1 VNKLAVA
8 VSILAVSAGT
18 ASAADLAAR
27 PYTKAPP
34 PMVAAIYDWSGFY
47 VGANAGYGWGRDDH
61 GDRSLPLGG
70 FWTNGPAGNF
80 SGIQRINPQGGI
92 FGGQAGYNWQA
103 ANWVFGLE
111 VAGDWSDLRRT
122 DSSIF
127 FPGDSLTSRVESI
140 FTATGRVGYA
150 LNNWLPYIKGGYAGA
165 DLKTVNFD
173 GVGSSLSHS
182 EWRSGYTV
190 GAGLEYGI
198 TPNWT
203 IGAEYAFMDFGS
215 RNWSGATIGPGAGPE
230 LFNDR
235 LKISTVTAR
244 INYKI
249 GGWGASRY

>member
-1 VNKLAVA
+1 VNRLALA

-18 ASAADLAAR
+18 ASAADLVAR

-61 GDRSLPLGG
+61 ADRLLPLGG

-80 SGIQRINPQGGI
+80 SGIQRINPRGGI
-92 FGGQAGYNWQA
+92 FGGQAGYNWQL

-111 VAGDWSDLRRT
+111 LAGDWSDLRRT
-122 DSSIF
+122 DASIF

-150 LNNWLPYIKGGYAGA
+150 LNNWLPYIKGGYA
-165 DLKTVNFD
+165 
-173 GVGSSLSHS
+173 VGSSLNHS

-203 IGAEYAFMDFGS
+203 IGAEYAYMDFGS

-230 LFNDR
+230 LYNDK
-235 LKISTVTAR
+235 LKISAVTAR

-249 GGWGASRY
+249 GGWSASRY